1 MASPSVGEHVT
12 DCASRIESVRR
23 DVRLCV
29 SLRVARLGSAHRG
42 GGCRR
47 RRCCMGCAESDR
59 CCLLFAI
66 HSPLTHCAH
75 THLPS
80 HDLMHRARHP
90 LTSRRHVTD
99 NGTSR
104 GGRTEKKSRPHDA
117 SCSRAV
123 ATTVQRQHTH
133 RNERNRGEGGMQAH
147 VHTRPHMTQHSDHRH
162 TLGTAAADGARGSGY
177 SQKLLCSRASNQHEH
192 LSCDADAICL
202 MFKPFRSMEMLYQD
216 LIFSLFRATRG
227 EVCIALRSSRS
238 CFRLIMRVVNP
249 A

>member
-1 MASPSVGEHVT
+1 MVSVPTAAASSTGRMASPSVGEHVT

-29 SLRVARLGSAHRG
+29 SLRVARLSSAHRG

-75 THLPS
+75 TLAIARPHASRAPSPHLEATCDRQRDQPRRP
-80 HDLMHRARHP
+80 HR
-90 LTSRRHVTD
+90 
-99 NGTSR
+99 
-104 GGRTEKKSRPHDA
+104 KKSRPHDA

-162 TLGTAAADGARGSGY
+162 WERRRPTVRVEAVTHRD
-177 SQKLLCSRASNQHEH
+177 CSALEQATSTNTCHAMQ
-192 LSCDADAICL
+192 
-202 MFKPFRSMEMLYQD
+202 ML
-216 LIFSLFRATRG
+216 F
-227 EVCIALRSSRS
+227 V
-238 CFRLIMRVVNP
+238 
-249 A
+249 